1 MRGGSVASRLGA
13 MTSIAHDGGMPRWR
27 TDDLYASLSDPKLEQ
42 DLDELRARIADLE
55 TLFDRLE
62 VRKDGPSATPDTLKP
77 VLDAMNA
84 LSTFSAPIGA
94 YLNAFFT
101 TDSRDALAQGRV
113 AAFTT
118 LTLPLGPLR
127 SRLTAWLGGLSDAQ
141 LSELLSASDTARDHE
156 HFLRRA
162 IELAR
167 HQMSPPEEDL
177 AARLRPSGAGGW
189 VKLHGNVSSQLKGEF
204 RGEGLPVTALRAL
217 ASDADEDVRRDAFAA
232 EIAAWKSSEVV
243 FAAALNGVKGEEGL
257 LARRRGFPDAVAP
270 SLLTHG
276 IDRETLDAMQGAVVR
291 SFPDFRRYFAA
302 KARALG
308 KAKLDW
314 WDILAPL
321 GHSET
326 EWTYGAGAEFV
337 ERQFR
342 GYSEQLGD
350 FAAEAFDGEWVDA
363 GPREGKRS
371 GAFCMR
377 WTRGK
382 SRILMNHAPSLDSV
396 STLAHELGH
405 GYHNARLAGAE
416 PLQRETPMTLAE
428 TASIFCETVVQ
439 NAALAEA
446 TGPERMYVLET
457 SLMGHAQVVVDI
469 HSRFLFERAVFE
481 RREGG
486 DLNPQEFN
494 DLMSWAQR
502 ETYGDAL
509 GTLHPYMWAV
519 KPHYY
524 SLGFYNYPYT
534 FGLLFGLGL
543 YAQYVAAREAGTEA
557 GFQTRYDELLA
568 STGREGPQALAARFG
583 IDLRA
588 PDFWE
593 GSLNVIR
600 QQIDAYVETV
610 DRGA

>member
-1 MRGGSVASRLGA
+1 
-13 MTSIAHDGGMPRWR
+13 MPRWR
-27 TDDLYASLSDPKLEQ
+27 TDDLYVSLSDPRLEQ
-42 DLDELRARIADLE
+42 DLEGLRAGIADLE
-55 TLFDRLE
+55 RLFDELD
-62 VRKDGPSATPDTLKP
+62 VRMDGPAVTPETLGR
-77 VLDAMNA
+77 VLEALNA
-84 LSTFSAPIGA
+84 LSTRSGPIGA

-101 TDSRDALAQGRV
+101 TDSRDTLAQSRM

-127 SRLTAWLGGLSDAQ
+127 SRLTAWLGGLDDAQ
-141 LSELLSASDTARDHE
+141 LTDLLAASETARDHE

-162 IELAR
+162 SQLAR
-167 HQMSPPEEDL
+167 YQMSPPEEDL

-189 VKLHGNVSSQLKGEF
+189 SKLQGNISSVLKGEF
-204 RGEGLPVTALRAL
+204 RGESLPVTALRAL
-217 ASDADEDVRRDAFAA
+217 ASDADEAVRRDAFEA

-243 FAAALNGVKGEEGL
+243 FAAALNGVKGEEGT
-257 LARRRGFPDAVAP
+257 LARRRGFTDAVAP

-276 IDRETLDAMQGAVVR
+276 IDRETLDAMQGAATR

-308 KAKLDW
+308 KQKLDW

-321 GHSET
+321 GSSAT

-342 GYSEQLGD
+342 GYSAQLGD
-350 FAAEAFDGEWVDA
+350 FAAEAFAGEWVDA

-405 GYHNARLAGAE
+405 GYHNARLAQSE

-439 NAALAEA
+439 NAALADA
-446 TGPERMYVLET
+446 TGPERLYVLET
-457 SLMGHAQVVVDI
+457 GLMGHAQVVVDI

-481 RREGG
+481 RREQG

-494 DLMSWAQR
+494 ELMTWAQR

-509 GTLHPYMWAV
+509 ATLHPHMWAV

-524 SLGFYNYPYT
+524 SLAFYNYPYT

-557 GFQTRYDELLA
+557 EFQTRYDELLA
-568 STGREGPQALAARFG
+568 STGREGPHALAARFG
-583 IDLRA
+583 IDLHA

-593 GSLNVIR
+593 GSLDVIR
-600 QQIDAYVETV
+600 RQIDAYVEAV
-610 DRGA
+610 G

>member
-1 MRGGSVASRLGA
+1 
-13 MTSIAHDGGMPRWR
+13 MTSSANAVEFPRWR
-27 TDDLYASLSDPKLEQ
+27 TDDLYASLNDPQLEQ
-42 DLDELRARIADLE
+42 DLNGLNAEIAALE
-55 TLFDRLE
+55 TLFDELE
-62 VRKDGPSATPDTLKP
+62 VGKDGPSATPETLGR

-84 LSTFSAPIGA
+84 LGTRSGPLGA
-94 YLNAFFT
+94 YLNAFVT
-101 TDSRDALAQGRV
+101 TDSRDALAQSCM
-113 AAFTT
+113 AAFVT

-127 SRLTAWLGGLSDAQ
+127 SRLTAWLGGLNDAQ
-141 LSELLSASDTARDHE
+141 LSDLLAASETARDHE

-162 IELAR
+162 AQLAR
-167 HQMSPPEEDL
+167 YQMSPPEEDL

-189 VKLHGNVSSQLKGEF
+189 AKLHGNVSSQLGGEF
-204 RGEGLPVTALRAL
+204 RGEKLPVTALRAL
-217 ASDADEDVRRDAFAA
+217 ASDPDEAVRRDAFES

-243 FAAALNGVKGEEGL
+243 FAAALNGVKGEEGM
-257 LARRRGFPDAVAP
+257 LARRRGFADAVAP

-276 IDRETLDAMQGAVVR
+276 IDQRTLDAMQGAAER
-291 SFPDFRRYFAA
+291 SFPDFQRYFAA

-308 KAKLDW
+308 KPRLDW
-314 WDILAPL
+314 WDILAPV
-321 GHSET
+321 GESET
-326 EWTYGAGAEFV
+326 EWTYGAGTEFV
-337 ERQFR
+337 QRQFR
-342 GYSEQLGD
+342 GYSAGLGD
-350 FAAEAFDGEWVDA
+350 FAAEAFTGEWVDA

-405 GYHNARLAGAE
+405 GYHNARLADAE

-439 NAALAEA
+439 NAALADA
-446 TGPERMYVLET
+446 VGPERLYVLET

-486 DLNPQEFN
+486 DLGPQDFS
-494 DLMSWAQR
+494 DLMTWAQR

-509 GTLHPYMWAV
+509 ATLHPYMWAV

-543 YAQYVAAREAGTEA
+543 YAQYVTARKAGTEA
-557 GFQTRYDELLA
+557 DFQTRYDELLA
-568 STGREGPQALAARFG
+568 STGRADALTLAARFG
-583 IDLRA
+583 IDLHA

-593 GSLNVIR
+593 GSLDVIR
-600 QQIDAYVETV
+600 GQIDAYVEAV
-610 DRGA
+610 G

>member
-1 MRGGSVASRLGA
+1 
-13 MTSIAHDGGMPRWR
+13 MTSTAPQAEMPRWR

-42 DLDELRARIADLE
+42 ALEGLGADIG
-55 TLFDRLE
+55 RLE
-62 VRKDGPSATPDTLKP
+62 ALFAELEVGKGGPVPTPATLGR
-77 VLDAMNA
+77 VLNAMNA
-84 LSTFSAPIGA
+84 LGNTSGPIGA
-94 YLNAFFT
+94 YLNAFVT
-101 TDSRDALAQGRV
+101 TDSRDERAQGRM

-141 LSELLSASDTARDHE
+141 LSDLLAASETARAHE
-156 HFLRRA
+156 HFLHRA
-162 IELAR
+162 VKLAR

-189 VKLHGNVSSQLKGEF
+189 AKLQGNVSSQLKGEF
-204 RGEGLPVTALRAL
+204 RGEPLPVTALRAL
-217 ASDADEDVRRDAFAA
+217 ASDADEAVRRDAFEA

-243 FAAALNGVKGEEGL
+243 FAACLNGVKGEEGT
-257 LARRRGFPDAVAP
+257 LARRRGFEDAVAP

-276 IDRETLDAMQGAVVR
+276 IDRQTLDAMQGAVVR

-308 KAKLDW
+308 KPKLDW

-326 EWTYGAGAEFV
+326 EWTYGAGTEFV

-350 FAAEAFDGEWVDA
+350 FAAEAFEGEWVDA

-439 NAALAEA
+439 NAALEGA
-446 TGPERMYVLET
+446 TGPERLYVLET

-481 RREGG
+481 RREKG
-486 DLNPQEFN
+486 DLNPQEFGE
-494 DLMSWAQR
+494 LMTWAQR
-502 ETYGDAL
+502 ETYGDVL
-509 GTLHPYMWAV
+509 NTLHPYMWAV

-524 SLGFYNYPYT
+524 SLAFYNYPYT

-557 GFQTRYDELLA
+557 DFQARYDALLA
-568 STGREGPQALAARFG
+568 STGQEGPLTLAARFG
-583 IDLRA
+583 IDLHA

-593 GSLNVIR
+593 GSLDVIR
-600 QQIDAYVETV
+600 RQIDAYVEAV
-610 DRGA
+610 G

>member
-1 MRGGSVASRLGA
+1 
-13 MTSIAHDGGMPRWR
+13 MPRWR
-27 TDDLYASLSDPKLEQ
+27 TDDLYASLSDPRLEQ
-42 DLDELRARIADLE
+42 DLEGLRAGIADLE
-55 TLFDRLE
+55 RLFDELD
-62 VRKDGPSATPDTLKP
+62 VRMDGPAATPETLGR

-84 LSTFSAPIGA
+84 LSNRSGPIGA

-101 TDSRDALAQGRV
+101 TDSRDTLAQSRM
-113 AAFTT
+113 AALTT

-141 LSELLSASDTARDHE
+141 FSELLAASGTARDHE

-162 IELAR
+162 AALAR
-167 HQMSPPEEDL
+167 YQMSPPEEDL

-189 VKLHGNVSSQLKGEF
+189 SKLQGNISSVLKGEF
-204 RGEGLPVTALRAL
+204 RGESLPVTALRAL
-217 ASDADEDVRRDAFAA
+217 ASDADETVRRDAFEA

-243 FAAALNGVKGEEGL
+243 FAAALNGVKGEEGT
-257 LARRRGFPDAVAP
+257 LARRRGFADAVAP
-270 SLLTHG
+270 SLLAHG
-276 IDRETLDAMQGAVVR
+276 IDRQTLDAMQGAVVR

-308 KAKLDW
+308 KQKLDW
-314 WDILAPL
+314 WDILAPV

-342 GYSEQLGD
+342 GYSAGLGD
-350 FAAEAFDGEWVDA
+350 FAAEAFDGDWVDA

-405 GYHNARLAGAE
+405 GYHNARLAQAE

-439 NAALAEA
+439 NAALADA
-446 TGPERMYVLET
+446 TGPERLYVLET

-481 RREGG
+481 RREKG
-486 DLNPQEFN
+486 DLNPQEFGE
-494 DLMSWAQR
+494 LMTWAQR

-524 SLGFYNYPYT
+524 SLAFYNYPYT

-543 YAQYVAAREAGTEA
+543 YAQYVTAREAGMEA
-557 GFQTRYDELLA
+557 EFQTRYDELLA
-568 STGREGPQALAARFG
+568 STGREGPLALAARFG
-583 IDLRA
+583 IDLHA

-593 GSLNVIR
+593 GSLDVIR
-600 QQIDAYVETV
+600 RQIDAYVEAV
-610 DRGA
+610 G

>member
-1 MRGGSVASRLGA
+1 
-13 MTSIAHDGGMPRWR
+13 MTFAANAAEMPRWR
-27 TDDLYASLSDPKLEQ
+27 TDDLYASLSDPRLEQ
-42 DLDELRARIADLE
+42 DLEGLRAGIADLE
-55 TLFDRLE
+55 RLFDELD
-62 VRKDGPSATPDTLKP
+62 VRMDGPAATPETLGR

-84 LSTFSAPIGA
+84 LSNHSGPIGA

-101 TDSRDALAQGRV
+101 TDSRDTLAQSRM

-141 LSELLSASDTARDHE
+141 FSELLAASGTARDHE

-162 IELAR
+162 AALA
-167 HQMSPPEEDL
+167 HYQMSPPEEDL

-189 VKLHGNVSSQLKGEF
+189 SKLQGNISSVLKGEF
-204 RGEGLPVTALRAL
+204 RGKSLPVTALRAL
-217 ASDADEDVRRDAFAA
+217 ASDADESVRRDAFEA
-232 EIAAWKSSEVV
+232 EIAAWKSSEMV
-243 FAAALNGVKGEEGL
+243 FAAALNGVKGEEGT
-257 LARRRGFPDAVAP
+257 LARRRGFADAVAP

-276 IDRETLDAMQGAVVR
+276 IDHETLDAMQGAVVR

-308 KAKLDW
+308 KQKLDW
-314 WDILAPL
+314 WDILAPV
-321 GHSET
+321 GSSET

-342 GYSEQLGD
+342 GYSAGLGD
-350 FAAEAFDGEWVDA
+350 FAAEAFDGDWVDA

-405 GYHNARLAGAE
+405 GYHNARLAQAE

-439 NAALAEA
+439 NAALADA
-446 TGPERMYVLET
+446 TGPERLYVLET

-481 RREGG
+481 RREKG
-486 DLNPQEFN
+486 DLNPQEFGE
-494 DLMSWAQR
+494 LMTWAQR

-509 GTLHPYMWAV
+509 NTLHPYMWAV

-524 SLGFYNYPYT
+524 SLAFYNYPYT

-557 GFQTRYDELLA
+557 EFQTRYDELLA
-568 STGREGPQALAARFG
+568 STGREGPLALAARFG
-583 IDLRA
+583 IELHA

-593 GSLNVIR
+593 GSLDVIR
-600 QQIDAYVETV
+600 RQIDAYVEAV
-610 DRGA
+610 G